1 MPAPLN
7 EPSEILHYNQE
18 DQKLS
23 YSQCN
28 NREKIQRGLTSI
40 YIFEGHHQECIED
53 VRNKV
58 AKSDG
63 EQQSSEGEPRNLE
76 SNECAKNF
84 KRSANNNAEEEETV
98 VVIRKRG
105 NKVFIEI

>member
-7 EPSEILHYNQE
+7 EQSETIHYNKE
-18 DQKLS
+18 DQTLS

-28 NREKIQRGLTSI
+28 NREKIQRGSTSI

-58 AKSDG
+58 AKSDDG
-63 EQQSSEGEPRNLE
+63 QDSSEGETKNLE

-84 KRSANNNAEEEETV
+84 KRSANHDAEEEETV
-98 VVIRKRG
+98 VVVRKRG